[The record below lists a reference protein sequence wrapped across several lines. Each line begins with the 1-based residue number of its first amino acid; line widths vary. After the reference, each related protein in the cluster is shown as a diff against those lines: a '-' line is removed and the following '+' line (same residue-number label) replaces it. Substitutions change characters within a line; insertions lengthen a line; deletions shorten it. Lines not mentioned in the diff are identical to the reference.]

1 MKSIVLEV
9 VAVAPDGYDSQDLV
23 DMISEILAMVEMKDS
38 VKVIKEG
45 AIDGR

>member
-9 VAVAPDGYDSQDLV
+9 VAVAPDDYDSQDLV
-23 DMISEILAMVEMKDS
+23 DMISEILAMVEMNDS